1 MKLAIWGVLLLL
13 VGWGAYLFGK
23 GNGEIVAVDLLM
35 RTLPGVPLW
44 AALLGSAAVGA
55 LLALFALSPS
65 LVRLRLRTR
74 RQSRDID
81 KLEQEVHGLR
91 TLPLSDEIETAEP
104 VKES

>member
-13 VGWGAYLFGK
+13 IGWGAYLFGK
-23 GNGEIVAVDLLM
+23 GNDEIVAVDLLM
-35 RTLPGVPLW
+35 RTVPEVPLW
-44 AALLGSAAVGA
+44 AALIGATASGA

-74 RQSRDID
+74 RQTRSIAE
-81 KLEQEVHGLR
+81 LEQEVHGLR